1 MRKWARFSPKL
12 KPLERLDLAGKEEAM
27 DIDLILSDDISANFE
42 DRTLPSDEAYVIYTS
57 GSTGVPKG
65 VAVSHAAA
73 WNTIADINSRFNV
86 RQSDKIIGLA
96 ELTFDLAIYVYLE
109 SFPSEESLSSPNP
122 HHLMIRRA
130 GAT

>member
-1 MRKWARFSPKL
+1 MGNAEVGAVLAKAET
-12 KPLERLDLAGKEEAM
+12 LERLDLAGKEEAM

-73 WNTIADINSRFNV
+73 WNTIADINLDQR
-86 RQSDKIIGLA
+86 
-96 ELTFDLAIYVYLE
+96 
-109 SFPSEESLSSPNP
+109 
-122 HHLMIRRA
+122 
-130 GAT
+130 

>member
-1 MRKWARFSPKL
+1 M
-12 KPLERLDLAGKEEAM
+12 
-27 DIDLILSDDISANFE
+27 
-42 DRTLPSDEAYVIYTS
+42 PSDEAYVIYTS

-96 ELTFDLAIYVYLE
+96 ELTFDLAIYDFDSQPV
-109 SFPSEESLSSPNP
+109 
-122 HHLMIRRA
+122 
-130 GAT
+130 